1 MVGLLTRSEGAGRGG
16 GCSGHSSPAPL
27 AQSHE
32 VLLMPP
38 VKGGPS
44 MQKTFQPLLG
54 ESSAAP

>member
-1 MVGLLTRSEGAGRGG
+1 MGLLTRSEGAGQGG
-16 GCSGHSSPAPL
+16 ECSGHSSPAPL
-27 AQSHE
+27 AQPHE

-44 MQKTFQPLLG
+44 MQKTLKPLLG